1 MKLKSKKLV
10 AGLLL
15 TSFTLATAL
24 TGCGGGGDTQQAAN
38 NDGAGAETITF
49 TCADVM
55 STGNNV
61 SLGIHKFAELVE
73 EKSGGSMIIDVH
85 SDAELGSDVD
95 TVQQVQ
101 AGSLDMAA
109 RHMRCPAAA
118 QASLSVK
125 MTQSS

>member
-1 MKLKSKKLV
+1 MEGIFNEIKKQKLV

-24 TGCGGGGDTQQAAN
+24 TGCGGDTQQAAN

-61 SLGIHKFAELVE
+61 SLGD
-73 EKSGGSMIIDVH
+73 S
-85 SDAELGSDVD
+85 
-95 TVQQVQ
+95 
-101 AGSLDMAA
+101 
-109 RHMRCPAAA
+109 
-118 QASLSVK
+118 
-125 MTQSS
+125 